1 MTSKKSTHVSP
12 LKSFLTFTTH
22 FFHYC
27 NVLRGLL
34 GMQFALVL
42 LGGICFAHFED
53 IAASQGIY
61 FSLITSTTVGFGD
74 ITPKTGIG
82 QCISVYL
89 ALMGTVLFGLLVAVA
104 TQAFTV
110 TIREYR
116 HAQGDSRFNS

>member
-1 MTSKKSTHVSP
+1 MASKKSTHVSP
-12 LKSFLTFTTH
+12 MKSFLTFTTH
-22 FFHYC
+22 FIHYC

-42 LGGICFAHFED
+42 LGGICFSYFED
-53 IAASQGIY
+53 IATSQGLY

-89 ALMGTVLFGLLVAVA
+89 SLMGTILFGLVVAVA

-110 TIREYR
+110 TIKEHR
-116 HAQGDSRFNS
+116 HAQGDSHSNS

>member
-1 MTSKKSTHVSP
+1 MASKKLTHVSS

-22 FFHYC
+22 FLHYC
-27 NVLRGLL
+27 YVLRGLL
-34 GMQFALVL
+34 GMQFALVF
-42 LGGICFAHFED
+42 LGGICFAYIED
-53 IAASQGIY
+53 IAASQGLY

-89 ALMGTVLFGLLVAVA
+89 SLMGTILFGLVVAVA

-110 TIREYR
+110 TIKEHR
-116 HAQGDSRFNS
+116 HAHGDSRSKS